1 MKHVRTARSYRS
13 LTVDVGTEDNPK
25 QLTVT
30 GEPLEVSDE
39 NADKLEKAG
48 ASVGV
53 EVLVFDEADDAR
65 EGTVHRAAR
74 SGVAPDLSA
83 GIAVITGTG
92 DPVSTP
98 GTTPDGGEPEQAG
111 QAAGGTATPTDTGG
125 AADQPSTPAVS
136 ARSGKPAAGTT
147 TTEGN

>member
-1 MKHVRTARSYRS
+1 MKFVRTARSYRS

-30 GEPLEVSDE
+30 GEPLKVSDE

-48 ASVGV
+48 AENGV
-53 EVLVFDEADDAR
+53 TVLVFDSQDEAG
-65 EGTVHRAAR
+65 EGVVHRAAR

-83 GIAVITGTG
+83 GIAIITGTG

-98 GTTPDGGEPEQAG
+98 GTTPDGDEPSQAG
-111 QAAGGTATPTDTGG
+111 QAADPGSSDPTDPAATG
-125 AADQPSTPAVS
+125 TPAP
-136 ARSGKPAAGTT
+136 ATRGRSGST